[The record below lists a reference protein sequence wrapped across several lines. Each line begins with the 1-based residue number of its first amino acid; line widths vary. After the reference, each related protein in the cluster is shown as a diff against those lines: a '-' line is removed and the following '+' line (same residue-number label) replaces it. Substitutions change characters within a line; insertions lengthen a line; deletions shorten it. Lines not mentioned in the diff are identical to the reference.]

1 MELLIKNA
9 LVVPMTGDDPFMGSV
24 GVDGNRIVYVGA
36 EVSDAE
42 RVIDA
47 GGKVL
52 MPGLVNTHGHVAMTL
67 LRGYADDLPLMTWL
81 EDHVWPFEA
90 KMTGDDVARGT
101 ALGIEEMLLGGTT
114 SFVDMYGF
122 EERVAEEADRLGI
135 RALLGAGVL
144 DASIERYEET
154 LRRLLV
160 AAATDRVRAAAGPH
174 APYTC
179 NPDTLKRVKE
189 LAEKYDLPLVVHLSE
204 TEDEVRM
211 IRERY
216 GKTSTEYLD
225 ELGLLGP
232 RTIAAHC
239 VHLTDGD
246 IAILKERGVHVSH
259 NAQSNMKL
267 ASGVARVTE
276 LLRQGVNVS
285 LGTDGACSNNDLDM
299 WEEMRAA
306 SYLQKVTERDP
317 RVLPA
322 YETLRMATV
331 YGAKAL
337 GYNDLGFISEGALA
351 DFILVNVDTP
361 HMQPIHNI
369 VSNLV
374 YSGKASDV
382 DTVVV
387 DGKILVEDGRLL

>member
-1 MELLIKNA
+1 
-9 LVVPMTGDDPFMGSV
+9 MTGDDPFMGSV